1 MTVSTANSP
10 ELSYSTRRCTSTSR
24 RYAADRTSLARRL
37 RGCRLRRLPG
47 ATGEFLRR
55 GEAKTHPSGGM
66 DVPRGRC
73 VVAQFPSEG
82 ADVDVERLGRTV
94 PVGVPHLVHEVGPAD
109 HLAGAAHQ
117 RV

>member
-1 MTVSTANSP
+1 MERRSTEIAKGTSIA
-10 ELSYSTRRCTSTSR
+10 TRTTSR

-82 ADVDVERLGRTV
+82 ADLHVKRPAPNL
-94 PVGVPHLVHEVGPAD
+94 PLGVPPLDHAVGPAD